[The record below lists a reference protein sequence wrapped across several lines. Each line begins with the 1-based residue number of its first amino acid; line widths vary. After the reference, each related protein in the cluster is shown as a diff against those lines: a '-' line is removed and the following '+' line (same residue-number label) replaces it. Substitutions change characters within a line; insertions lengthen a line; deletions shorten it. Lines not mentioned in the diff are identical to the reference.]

1 MRSAKSKQKPNLI
14 WQGQDSHQAD
24 NDKVLW
30 VGDVEKRKVQLQISK
45 KEIPCK
51 GDCELIFGV
60 CCVNSILLVEPSQ
73 LTQRITWGA
82 VILQTPVPTK
92 TERKH
97 HTLPLHSTF
106 HACEGNVA

>member
-1 MRSAKSKQKPNLI
+1 MQLHAATNLER
-14 WQGQDSHQAD
+14 
-24 NDKVLW
+24 NL
-30 VGDVEKRKVQLQISK
+30 E
-45 KEIPCK
+45 KEIPLK
-51 GDCELIFGV
+51 GNWKTEDFGV
-60 CCVNSILLVEPSQ
+60 CCVNSILLVEPSE